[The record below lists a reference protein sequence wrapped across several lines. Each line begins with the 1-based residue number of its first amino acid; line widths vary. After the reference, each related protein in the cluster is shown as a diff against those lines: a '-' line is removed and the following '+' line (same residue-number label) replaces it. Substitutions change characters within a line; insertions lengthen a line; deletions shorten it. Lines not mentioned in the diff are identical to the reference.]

1 MPAAKKITA
10 WSFSR
15 WAQYEE
21 CPFKAKLKFIDKL
34 QEPQGEALARG
45 SDIHNKAE
53 RYVLGTIKTLPTELK
68 ALRPQFKEVRKNGN
82 AEVELSLAFTQQWQK
97 CDWFDM
103 SRAWVRVKI
112 DLIVPE
118 ADYVLVVDHKT
129 GRYKA
134 LKYEPQLELYA
145 IAGMEHYPTAPR
157 ARTQLW
163 FTDQGIVHEENEAGY
178 TRAKLPALKK
188 AWEKRIIPMMSDTKF
203 SPRPGNY
210 CRWCHFS
217 KAKGGPCVF

>member
-1 MPAAKKITA
+1 
-10 WSFSR
+10 
-15 WAQYEE
+15 
-21 CPFKAKLKFIDKL
+21 
-34 QEPQGEALARG
+34 
-45 SDIHNKAE
+45 
-53 RYVLGTIKTLPTELK
+53 
-68 ALRPQFKEVRKNGN
+68 
-82 AEVELSLAFTQQWQK
+82 
-97 CDWFDM
+97 
-103 SRAWVRVKI
+103 
-112 DLIVPE
+112 
-118 ADYVLVVDHKT
+118 
-129 GRYKA
+129 